1 MESPIFPLSNGHG
14 SCDFAG
20 LVFSLGFSYAFL
32 GIVRFTSA
40 PERST
45 RAAVPR
51 FWGARVFDF
60 CSLGGVAAC
69 CYFLLQSSSIFK
81 PTWPHLGPQV
91 GPYKPIFCP
100 SFSDQLSISISDLIL
115 ERFRTPH
122 RCQNRSKINQ
132 KILPKSTYKPVLFQL
147 HLQSNFEDNLMFKQ
161 NGRFSKIGPK
171 PNVFAGFLDIRSC
184 QPKQTRDMQRIE
196 KSPKTMSKNQ
206 LFFYRNSIYFRLFLA
221 PFSKSEI

>member
-1 MESPIFPLSNGHG
+1 MSP
-14 SCDFAG
+14 
-20 LVFSLGFSYAFL
+20 
-32 GIVRFTSA
+32 
-40 PERST
+40 

-51 FWGARVFDF
+51 FRRAKVFDF
-60 CSLGGVAAC
+60 FSLGGVAAC
-69 CYFLLQSSSIFK
+69 CYVLLQSSSIFN

-100 SFSDQLSISISDLIL
+100 SFSDHLSNSISDLIL
-115 ERFRTPH
+115 ERFRTPN

-161 NGRFSKIGPK
+161 NGRFSKIVPK
-171 PNVFAGFLDIRSC
+171 PTVFVGFLDIRSC

-206 LFFYRNSIYFRLFLA
+206 LFFYRNSAYFRSFLA
-221 PFSKSEI
+221 PISKSEI